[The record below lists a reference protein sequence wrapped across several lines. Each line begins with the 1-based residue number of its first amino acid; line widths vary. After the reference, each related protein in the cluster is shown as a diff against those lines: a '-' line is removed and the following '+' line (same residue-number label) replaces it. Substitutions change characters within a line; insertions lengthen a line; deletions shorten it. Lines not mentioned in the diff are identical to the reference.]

1 MKTSQGKKIM
11 FSEAE
16 MRKLSQLVPKQV
28 QILKKTP
35 KGISQYRI
43 VKEKYSQTD
52 RLLTLY
58 ITDETIPYQT

>member
-58 ITDETIPYQT
+58 ITDETIPYQS